1 MRGEIAAIQLLH
13 ALLAQLSQEPDITPK
28 AAAK

>member
-1 MRGEIAAIQLLH
+1 MRGKNAAIQLLQ
-13 ALLAQLSQEPDITPK
+13 ALLAQLSREPDITPK

>member
-1 MRGEIAAIQLLH
+1 MRGEIAAIQLLQ
-13 ALLAQLSQEPDITPK
+13 ALLAQLTQEPDSNPK

>member
-1 MRGEIAAIQLLH
+1 MRGAIAAIQLLQ